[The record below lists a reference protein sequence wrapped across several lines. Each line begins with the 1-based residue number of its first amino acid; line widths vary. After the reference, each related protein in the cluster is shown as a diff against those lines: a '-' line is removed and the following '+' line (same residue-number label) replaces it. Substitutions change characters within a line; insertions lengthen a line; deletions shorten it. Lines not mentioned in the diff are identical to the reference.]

1 MMSTAPSMNG
11 ARVLVTGGAG
21 FVGSTIVDQVLAAG
35 ARDVIV
41 LDDLTR
47 GRADHLDHALDRG
60 AVCLTSGDIADRDL
74 VSHLMEGVDVAFHQA
89 ALRITQCAQEP
100 RRAVEVLVDGTFNVV
115 EAAAQ
120 ARVGR
125 LVMASSASVYG
136 EADQIPTAEH
146 HHPYADRTLYGAA
159 KLFGEGLL
167 RAAHDMWGL
176 EGVALRYFNVY
187 GPRMDVHGV
196 YTEVL
201 VRWMERLAAG
211 QPPLILGDGTQT
223 LDLVHVSDVARA
235 NLAAATA
242 PWSVVSQRPAY
253 NVASGVSTRLV
264 DVASLLAEVMEVDV
278 AAVHGPERAVNGVRR
293 RQADTT
299 AARLDLGFEAEVPLR
314 DGLIDLVSWWRSQTR
329 HGVGVAT

>member
-1 MMSTAPSMNG
+1 MSLSD
-11 ARVLVTGGAG
+11 ARILVTGGAG
-21 FVGSTIVDQVLAAG
+21 FVGSTIIDQVLEAG
-35 ARDVIV
+35 AAQVIA
-41 LDDLTR
+41 LDDLSR
-47 GRADHLDHALDRG
+47 GRDEHLDAARRTGRTRLVH
-60 AVCLTSGDIADRDL
+60 GDVANRE
-74 VSHLMEGVDVAFHQA
+74 LMHSLLKGVDVVFHQA

-100 RRAVEVLVDGTFNVV
+100 RRAVDVLVDGTFTVL

-120 ARVGR
+120 QHVGR
-125 LVMASSASVYG
+125 VVMASSASVYG
-136 EADQIPTAEH
+136 EAQQFPTTEG

-211 QPPLILGDGTQT
+211 EPPLILGDGSQT
-223 LDLVHVSDVARA
+223 LDLIHVHDVARA

-242 PWSVVSQRPAY
+242 PWSAVAKRPAY
-253 NVASGVSTRLV
+253 NVATGIETSLADLARRLTAVMKV
-264 DVASLLAEVMEVDV
+264 DVTP
-278 AAVHGPERAVNGVRR
+278 VHGPERAVNGVRR
-293 RQADTT
+293 RQGDPT
-299 AARLDLGFEAEVPLR
+299 AAATELGFRAEIAL
-314 DGLIDLVSWWRSQTR
+314 DAGLADLVSWWRHQRLGTAVMT
-329 HGVGVAT
+329 GVTL